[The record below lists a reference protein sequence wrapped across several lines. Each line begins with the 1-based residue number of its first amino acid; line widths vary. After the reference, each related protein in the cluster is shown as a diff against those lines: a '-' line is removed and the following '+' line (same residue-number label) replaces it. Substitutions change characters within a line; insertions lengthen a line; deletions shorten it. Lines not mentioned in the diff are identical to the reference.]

1 MKNEII
7 LYRPNELAE
16 QIEVRFDEDTV
27 WLTQAQIAE
36 LFGTNSQA
44 ITKHINN
51 IYSTG
56 ELDKISTCSIL
67 EQVRQEGSRKV
78 KRQVANYNLDM
89 IISVGYR
96 VNSVNATLFRRW
108 ATTKLK
114 EYLLKGYSVNNRMN
128 RIEDNVDE
136 IKKDYDTL
144 KNKVDEIDLQIN
156 SHQIP
161 TQGVIFDGQ
170 VFDAYSLTSKI
181 IRLAKHSIVLIDNYI
196 DDNTLTH
203 LAKKSNGVKVL
214 LLTNNISKQLSLDV
228 KKADAQYGNFVV
240 KQFTQSHDRFLI
252 IDNGK
257 EVYHIGA
264 SLKDLGKK
272 WFAFSKM
279 DSQTVAHIITAISG
293 LI

>member
-16 QIEVRFDEDTV
+16 HIEVRFDEDTV
-27 WLTQAQIAE
+27 WLTQSQIAE

-67 EQVRQEGSRKV
+67 EQVRQEGSRAV
-78 KRQVANYNLDM
+78 KRKVANYNLDM

-136 IKKDYDTL
+136 IKKDY
-144 KNKVDEIDLQIN
+144 
-156 SHQIP
+156 
-161 TQGVIFDGQ
+161 
-170 VFDAYSLTSKI
+170 
-181 IRLAKHSIVLIDNYI
+181 
-196 DDNTLTH
+196 
-203 LAKKSNGVKVL
+203 
-214 LLTNNISKQLSLDV
+214 
-228 KKADAQYGNFVV
+228 
-240 KQFTQSHDRFLI
+240 
-252 IDNGK
+252 
-257 EVYHIGA
+257 
-264 SLKDLGKK
+264 
-272 WFAFSKM
+272 
-279 DSQTVAHIITAISG
+279 QTVAHIITAISG